1 MVWSSLVFLEKE
13 EIRTTVVEIV
23 VVDKA
28 KLKRQDD
35 VYNVDFVE
43 SLFTC
48 VSIRDILNSI
58 LYHDIVRLVSNFR
71 VEEWNFSL
79 QVLR

>member
-1 MVWSSLVFLEKE
+1 MNIHMWYGMVESGFFLEKE

-48 VSIRDILNSI
+48 VSIRDI
-58 LYHDIVRLVSNFR
+58 
-71 VEEWNFSL
+71 
-79 QVLR
+79 